1 MKNNNANG
9 GKNKKF
15 NKNNKKPSRPKNE
28 MYDVL
33 LKTPYLGNRGL
44 EVPASQVEAAFDHL
58 MENKIFDI
66 LSVPVQIAKS
76 TLFSD
81 PERKGYI
88 NVGYLKEIDYA
99 TDTVCVCVY
108 GGYVERIEAITT
120 DEYGLAIQPRIITD
134 RDGDF
139 VTFTAFDMIIP
150 NTADLEAATE
160 E

>member
-1 MKNNNANG
+1 MMKNNNNA
-9 GKNKKF
+9 GKKKF
-15 NKNNKKPSRPKNE
+15 NKNSKKPARPKNE

-44 EVPASQVEAAFDHL
+44 EVPAAQVEAAFDHL
-58 MENKIFDI
+58 MNNKIFDI

-76 TLFSD
+76 TLFGD

-108 GGYVERIEAITT
+108 GGYVEKIEAITT
-120 DEYGLAIQPRIITD
+120 DEYGLAVQPRIITD

-150 NTADLEAATE
+150 EAADLEAATE

>member
-15 NKNNKKPSRPKNE
+15 NKNSKKPSRPKNE

-76 TLFSD
+76 TLFGD

-108 GGYVERIEAITT
+108 GGYVEKIEAITT
-120 DEYGLAIQPRIITD
+120 DECGLAVQPRIITD

-150 NTADLEAATE
+150 ESADLEDE

>member
-1 MKNNNANG
+1 MMKNNNV

-15 NKNNKKPSRPKNE
+15 NKGNKKPSRPKNE

-44 EVPASQVEAAFDHL
+44 EVPAAQVEAAFDHL
-58 MENKIFDI
+58 MNNKIFDI

-76 TLFSD
+76 TLFGD

-108 GGYVERIEAITT
+108 GGYVEKIEAITS
-120 DEYGLAIQPRIITD
+120 DEYGLAVQPRIITD

-150 NTADLEAATE
+150 ESADLEDVIDE
-160 E
+160 